1 MRYHWRK
8 HAGRLRPSGVGLI
21 AAALGAA
28 ILAACPGVAAERLTF
43 PSVYECTIIGHFTRK
58 TCIDAFDDAWDVYR
72 ERVPRFRTRAE
83 CNAQFKVCVV
93 FNAPSYGGRPPP
105 PLKPADVTY
114 APPLLGVVMSQT
126 GEALQV
132 QVDTTR
138 KPLVGGVPLRNAAKP
153 GGRRPGLLRRRF
165 CTAIRRIRAAPAHRG
180 GSIHRRPGRTG
191 PVCDGARDRRAGRDL
206 ARRRVVLPGAGEQA
220 AEALS
225 GIGSATACQNAP
237 SLRLPVPC
245 I

>member
-1 MRYHWRK
+1 MRYHWRR
-8 HAGRLRPSGVGLI
+8 HEARSPSSGIALVI
-21 AAALGAA
+21 AAFGAA
-28 ILAACPGVAAERLTF
+28 IQCACPGVAAERLTF
-43 PSVYECTIIGHFTRK
+43 PSVYECTIIGHFPRK

-153 GGRRPGLLRRRF
+153 DARRPGFSGGDFAPPSGAFVPRQRSIEGRY
-165 CTAIRRIRAAPAHRG
+165 IDAPAE
-180 GSIHRRPGRTG
+180 PG
-191 PVCDGARDRRAGRDL
+191 L
-206 ARRRVVLPGAGEQA
+206 
-220 AEALS
+220 
-225 GIGSATACQNAP
+225 SATAPVIDAP
-237 SLRLPVPC
+237 GATSLDGVSSFPVPENRRRKR
-245 I
+245 